1 MLIDGKL
8 LSQQILEN
16 LRKQVDNLQEKHIT
30 PHLGVIVV
38 GNDPAT
44 ASYVRQKK
52 RMGEQIGGV
61 VSVYNYP
68 DTVSQTELETNIN
81 FLQKEGNLNGLIIQL
96 PLPKQLDEEKLTMM
110 IDDDKDVDGFKPD
123 SHFNEP
129 IAEGVIK
136 ILEYVFQEE
145 QGRMK
150 GVKNQNNSETFTQ
163 WLQSQ
168 SVVVIGKG
176 KTGGRPIITI
186 MKKYG
191 VESKIVDSKTPNPTE
206 VTQSADILVCAVGG
220 RGTIINESMIKKD
233 AILIGIG
240 MSLGPDGKLHGDYDQ
255 EEIKDKAAYYTP
267 IPGGVGPVNAA
278 MLLANVV
285 KAAMPYTA

>member
-8 LSQQILEN
+8 LAQQILED
-16 LRKQVDNLQEKHIT
+16 LGKQVAELHQTRHIQ

-38 GNDPAT
+38 GDDAAT

-52 RMGEQIGGV
+52 KMGEQIGGI

-68 DTVSQTELETNIN
+68 KSIKESELEENIK
-81 FLQKEGNLNGLIIQL
+81 FLQENGELHGLIIQL
-96 PLPKQLDEEKLTMM
+96 PLPEQLNTEKLINMV
-110 IDDDKDVDGFKPD
+110 DDDKDVDGFKET
-123 SHFNEP
+123 SKFNEP

-136 ILEYVFQEE
+136 ILEYVFKEE
-145 QGRMK
+145 RAK
-150 GVKNQNNSETFTQ
+150 KKTTITDFKQ
-163 WLQSQ
+163 WLKSQ
-168 SVVVIGKG
+168 KVVVIGKG
-176 KTGGRPIITI
+176 KTGGKPIIHI
-186 MKKYG
+186 MKKFDI
-191 VESKIVDSKTPNPTE
+191 EATIVDSKTQNPEE
-206 VTQSADILVCAVGG
+206 VTKSADILVCAVGN
-220 RGTIINESMIKKD
+220 RGTIVTEHMIKKD

-240 MSLGPDGKLHGDYDQ
+240 MSLGEDGKLHGDYDP

-285 KAAMPYTA
+285 KAAEQ